1 MGLNKVKI
9 GSFVELY
16 SEACGIPNLTV
27 NDVSGVNRDKEFF
40 EPSKQV
46 GADTS
51 KYKVVPPNY
60 FACNLMHV
68 GRDVVLP
75 IALNH
80 SGKSKIVSP
89 AYTVFKITDETII
102 LKEYFFILL
111 KSEERDRYFW
121 FHTDSSIR
129 DGMDWNV
136 FCDVEIEIPDIQTQ
150 GKYVDIYQ
158 GMQENLDAMN
168 RGIEKMEET
177 CDVYMEHLLKSV
189 PKKAIASFIEQV
201 DERNENLQ
209 FTLDDVRGITTQKEF
224 IPTKANMNGVSL
236 HNYKIVRPAVF
247 AYVADTSRRGDKIS
261 LAFNS
266 TTDSC
271 IVSSITTTFEIKREA
286 KEELLPDYLF
296 MFLRRPEFDRYARYN
311 SWGSARETITW
322 EDLGRLEIPIPPVH
336 VQQSVVNIFHSCASR
351 KQLANRLYEMQK
363 NICPILVRGSIKEGG
378 R

>member
-16 SEACGIPNLTV
+16 SEPCGIPNLTV

-80 SGKSKIVSP
+80 SGKNKIVSP
-89 AYTVFKITDETII
+89 AYTVFRITDETII

-129 DGMDWNV
+129 DGMEWNV
-136 FCDVEIEIPDIQTQ
+136 FCDVEIEIPDTQIQK
-150 GKYVDIYQ
+150 KYVDIYR
-158 GMQENLDAMN
+158 GMQENLDAMT
-168 RGIEKMEET
+168 RGIEQMQIT
-177 CDVYMEHLLKSV
+177 CDSYMKWLIKTTEKR
-189 PKKAIASFIEQV
+189 AISEFIEPT
-201 DERNENLQ
+201 DNRNEDLQ
-209 FTLDDVRGITTQKEF
+209 YGIDDVRGISIEKKF
-224 IPTKANMNGVSL
+224 IDTKANMQGVSL
-236 HNYKIVRPAVF
+236 RPYKIIGPNDF
-247 AYVADTSRRGDKIS
+247 CYVTVTSRNGDKVSIA
-261 LAFNS
+261 LNDS
-266 TTDSC
+266 TETY
-271 IVSSITTTFEIKREA
+271 IVSSSYVSFRIKSDEIIPE
-286 KEELLPDYLF
+286 YMF
-296 MFLRRPEFDRYARYN
+296 MFMRGGDFDRYARFN
-311 SWGSARETITW
+311 SWGSAREVLAL
-322 EDLGRLEIPIPPVH
+322 EDLGRFEIPLPTVDI
-336 VQQSVVNIFHSCASR
+336 QRNIVSIFNSFKTRMQIVERLSDM
-351 KQLANRLYEMQK
+351 QNR
-363 NICPILVRGSIKEGG
+363 ICPVLVRGSIEDGG
-378 R
+378 Q

>member
-80 SGKSKIVSP
+80 SGKRKIVSP
-89 AYTVFKITDETII
+89 AYTVFKITDEAII

-129 DGMDWNV
+129 DGMEWNV
-136 FCDVEIEIPDIQTQ
+136 FCDVEIEIPDIQIQ
-150 GKYVDIYQ
+150 RKYMDIYR
-158 GMQENLDAMN
+158 GMQENLDAMS
-168 RGIEKMEET
+168 RGIEQAQIT
-177 CDVYMEHLLKSV
+177 CDSYMKWLIKTTG
-189 PKKAIASFIEQV
+189 KRAISEFIEPT
-201 DERNENLQ
+201 DSRNEDLKYSI
-209 FTLDDVRGITTQKEF
+209 DDVRGISIEKKF
-224 IPTKANMNGVSL
+224 INTKANMQGVSL
-236 HNYKIVRPAVF
+236 RPYKIIRPNDF
-247 AYVADTSRRGDKIS
+247 CYVTVTSRNGDKVSIA
-261 LAFNS
+261 LNDS
-266 TTDSC
+266 TETY
-271 IVSSITTTFEIKREA
+271 IVSSSYVSFRIKSNEIIPE
-286 KEELLPDYLF
+286 YMF
-296 MFLRRPEFDRYARYN
+296 MFMRGADFDRYARFN
-311 SWGSARETITW
+311 SWGSAREVLAL
-322 EDLGRLEIPIPPVH
+322 EDLGRFEIPVPAVDI
-336 VQQSVVNIFHSCASR
+336 QKDIVNIFKSTKSR
-351 KQLANRLYEMQK
+351 MQIVERLSNMQNR
-363 NICPILVRGSIKEGG
+363 ICPVLVRGSIEEGG

>member
-89 AYTVFKITDETII
+89 AYTVFRITDETII

-129 DGMDWNV
+129 DGMEWNV
-136 FCDVEIEIPDIQTQ
+136 FCDVEIEIPDVSIQK
-150 GKYVDIYQ
+150 KYVDIYQ
-158 GMQENLDAMN
+158 GLQKNFESLT
-168 RGIEKMEET
+168 RGQNDLTLVCNMLMAEQKKQHE
-177 CDVYMEHLLKSV
+177 SV
-189 PKKAIASFIEQV
+189 QIGELIDIV
-201 DERNENLQ
+201 DERNPQGLDYPFYGINKDKSFMETVASTNNL
-209 FTLDDVRGITTQKEF
+209 DK
-224 IPTKANMNGVSL
+224 KK
-236 HNYKIVRPAVF
+236 YKIVRKNRFVFSGMQTGRDRCIRIGVFTENNPILVSPA
-247 AYVADTSRRGDKIS
+247 Y
-261 LAFNS
+261 
-266 TTDSC
+266 
-271 IVSSITTTFEIKREA
+271 TTFEVKDMNRVIPE
-286 KEELLPDYLF
+286 YLF
-296 MFLRRPEFDRYARYN
+296 LYFINPEADRYGWFI
-311 SWGSARETITW
+311 SDGSVRSNLDW
-322 EDLGRLEIPIPPVH
+322 ERFVEIQIPIPPIDI
-336 VQQSVVNIFHSCASR
+336 QQDIVNIYRAYNER
-351 KQLANRLYEMQK
+351 IQLANRITELQRS
-363 NICPILVRGSIKEGG
+363 ICPILVRSSIAEGG
-378 R
+378 Q

>member
-9 GSFVELY
+9 GTFVELY

-80 SGKSKIVSP
+80 SGKNKIVSP
-89 AYTVFKITDETII
+89 AYTVFRITDETII

-111 KSEERDRYFW
+111 NSEERDRYFW

-129 DGMDWNV
+129 DGMEWNV
-136 FCDVEIEIPDIQTQ
+136 FCDVEIEIPDILTQ
-150 GKYVDIYQ
+150 RKYVDIYR
-158 GMQENLDAMN
+158 GMQENLDALQK
-168 RGIEKMEET
+168 GIEKMQSA
-177 CDVYMEHLLKSV
+177 CSIYMENLVQTVQRVEIGNYIH
-189 PKKAIASFIEQV
+189 AIEN
-201 DERNENLQ
+201 RNYDLM
-209 FTLDDVRGITTQKEF
+209 LGMDSVRGISNTKEIMPTKADVKDGVIEKFYVIKPKEF
-224 IPTKANMNGVSL
+224 IYNPRTTRM
-236 HNYKIVRPAVF
+236 
-247 AYVADTSRRGDKIS
+247 GDKVGLAYNS
-261 LAFNS
+261 TEEPLLFTFNNLAFAMN
-266 TTDSC
+266 DGA
-271 IVSSITTTFEIKREA
+271 EQ
-286 KEELLPDYLF
+286 ELLPDYLY
-296 MFLRRPEFDRYARYN
+296 MFFRRSEFDRFARVN
-311 SWGSARETITW
+311 SWGSATELFAF
-322 EDLGRLEIPIPPVH
+322 EDLSRYKIPLPDIK
-336 VQQSVVNIFHSCASR
+336 VQQAIVNIFGALYKR
-351 KQLANRLYEMQK
+351 RQLADRLADLQK
-363 NICPILVRGSIKEGG
+363 RICPILVRGAIEEGG

>member
-9 GSFVELY
+9 GTFVEPY

-80 SGKSKIVSP
+80 SGKNKIVSP
-89 AYTVFKITDETII
+89 AYTVFRVTDETII

-111 KSEERDRYFW
+111 NSEERDRYFW

-129 DGMDWNV
+129 DGMEWRV
-136 FCDVEIEIPDIQTQ
+136 FCDVEIEIPDILTQ
-150 GKYVDIYQ
+150 KKYVDIYL
-158 GMQENLDAMN
+158 GMQENLDAMT
-168 RGIEKMEET
+168 RGIEQMQIT
-177 CDVYMEHLLKSV
+177 CDAYMKRLIKTTEKR
-189 PKKAIASFIEQV
+189 AIFEFIEPT
-201 DERNENLQ
+201 DNRNEDLKYGI
-209 FTLDDVRGITTQKEF
+209 DDVRGISIEKKF
-224 IPTKANMNGVSL
+224 IDTKANMQGVSL
-236 HNYKIVRPAVF
+236 KSYKIIRPNDF
-247 AYVADTSRRGDKIS
+247 CYVTVTSRNGDKVSIA
-261 LAFNS
+261 LNDS
-266 TTDSC
+266 TETY
-271 IVSSITTTFEIKREA
+271 IVSSSYVSFRIKSDEIVPE
-286 KEELLPDYLF
+286 YMF
-296 MFLRRPEFDRYARYN
+296 MFMRGADFDRYARFN
-311 SWGSARETITW
+311 SWGSAREVLAL
-322 EDLGRLEIPIPPVH
+322 EDLGRFEIPVPAVDIQKDIV
-336 VQQSVVNIFHSCASR
+336 SIFNSFKTR
-351 KQLANRLYEMQK
+351 MQIVERLSNMQNK
-363 NICPILVRGSIKEGG
+363 ICPILVRGSVEEGG

>member
-9 GSFVELY
+9 GTFVELY

-80 SGKSKIVSP
+80 SGKNKIVSP
-89 AYTVFKITDETII
+89 AYTVFSITDETIL

-129 DGMDWNV
+129 DGMEWNV
-136 FCDVEIEIPDIQTQ
+136 FCDVEIEIPDIPTQ
-150 GKYVDIYQ
+150 KKYVDIYL
-158 GMQENLDAMN
+158 GMQENLDAMT
-168 RGIEKMEET
+168 RGIEQMKIT
-177 CDVYMEHLLKSV
+177 CDAYMKWLIKTTEKR
-189 PKKAIASFIEQV
+189 AISEFIEPT
-201 DERNENLQ
+201 DNRNEDLKYGI
-209 FTLDDVRGITTQKEF
+209 DDVRGISIEKKF
-224 IPTKANMNGVSL
+224 IDTKANMQGVSL
-236 HNYKIVRPAVF
+236 RPYKIICPNDF
-247 AYVADTSRRGDKIS
+247 CYVTVTSRNGDKVSIA
-261 LAFNS
+261 LNDS
-266 TTDSC
+266 TETY
-271 IVSSITTTFEIKREA
+271 IVSSSYVSFRIKSDEIVPE
-286 KEELLPDYLF
+286 YMF
-296 MFLRRPEFDRYARYN
+296 MFMRGADFDRYARFN
-311 SWGSARETITW
+311 SWGSAREVLAL
-322 EDLGRLEIPIPPVH
+322 EDLGRFEIPVPTVDIQKDIV
-336 VQQSVVNIFHSCASR
+336 SIFNSFKTR
-351 KQLANRLYEMQK
+351 IQIVERLSNMQ
-363 NICPILVRGSIKEGG
+363 NEICPVLVRGSIEEGG

>member
-9 GSFVELY
+9 GTFVELY
-16 SEACGIPNLTV
+16 SEPCGIPNLTV

-80 SGKSKIVSP
+80 SGKNKIVSP
-89 AYTVFKITDETII
+89 AYTVFRITDETII

-111 KSEERDRYFW
+111 NSEERDRYFW

-129 DGMDWNV
+129 DGMEWNV
-136 FCDVEIEIPDIQTQ
+136 FCDVEIEIPDIPTQ
-150 GKYVDIYQ
+150 KKYVDIYR
-158 GMQENLDAMN
+158 GLQENLDAIS
-168 RGIEKMEET
+168 RGIEQMQET
-177 CDVYMEHLLKSV
+177 CDVYMEHLIKTV
-189 PKKAIASFIEQV
+189 PMKAISSFIELV
-201 DERNENLQ
+201 DKRNEDLQ
-209 FTLDDVRGITTQKEF
+209 YSLDDVRGITTQKEF

-236 HNYKIVRPAVF
+236 HNYKVVNPTVF

-261 LAFNS
+261 LAYND
-266 TTDSC
+266 TTDSY
-271 IVSSITTTFEIKREA
+271 IVSSITTTFEIKEEA
-286 KEELLPDYLF
+286 KKDLLPDYLF

-322 EDLGRLEIPIPPVH
+322 EDLGRLKIPVPSIE
-336 VQQSVVNIFHSCASR
+336 VQKSVVNIFQSCARR
-351 KQLANRLYEMQK
+351 KQLAAQLYEMQQHV
-363 NICPILVRGSIKEGG
+363 CPILARGSIKEGG
-378 R
+378 Q